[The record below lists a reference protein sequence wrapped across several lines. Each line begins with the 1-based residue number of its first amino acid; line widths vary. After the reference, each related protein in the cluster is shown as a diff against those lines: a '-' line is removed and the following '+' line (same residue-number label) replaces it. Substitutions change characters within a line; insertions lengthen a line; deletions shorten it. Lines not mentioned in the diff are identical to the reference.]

1 MWCNRS
7 DAFFGAG
14 FGSHPFYLWWQNME
28 KSKTALF
35 IGHRDCYNLSVDDVI
50 PAIEKAINFGVVDF
64 INGGQGNFDKL
75 CAQAVDNLKG
85 KYPYIKLHLI
95 APYSSLKVENEKLFD
110 DMTLFA
116 PEWYIEKIGFKKAI
130 PQRNEVMIDKAAVA
144 ICYVKHSSR
153 GSYKTMQKAINKGLK
168 IIEV

>member
-64 INGGQGNFDKL
+64 INGGQGNFDKI

>member
-1 MWCNRS
+1 
-7 DAFFGAG
+7 
-14 FGSHPFYLWWQNME
+14 ME

-35 IGHRDCYNLSVDDVI
+35 IGHRDCYNLSVNDVI
-50 PAIEKAINFGVVDF
+50 PAIEEAINLGVVDF

>member
-35 IGHRDCYNLSVDDVI
+35 IGHRDCYNLSVNDVI
-50 PAIEKAINFGVVDF
+50 PAIEEAINLGVVDF

>member
-1 MWCNRS
+1 
-7 DAFFGAG
+7 
-14 FGSHPFYLWWQNME
+14 ME

-75 CAQAVDNLKG
+75 CAQAVDILKE
-85 KYPYIKLHLI
+85 KYPFIKLHLM

-116 PEWYIEKIGFKKAI
+116 PEWYIERIGFRKAI

-144 ICYVKHSSR
+144 ICYVKHSSK